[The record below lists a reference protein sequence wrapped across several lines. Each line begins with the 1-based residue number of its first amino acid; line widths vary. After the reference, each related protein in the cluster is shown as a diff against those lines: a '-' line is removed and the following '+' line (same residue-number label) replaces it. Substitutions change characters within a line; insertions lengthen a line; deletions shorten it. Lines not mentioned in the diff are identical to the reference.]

1 MTNLLHTGHLMPFKD
16 QMWAGNDVAAYT
28 RPRASEAAAAA
39 SSAEL
44 LSVSGLAEDSSY
56 GAPAP
61 ADTTSELLLVENV
74 LARGLD
80 CPPFAVLAFM
90 PILSAAYTQNPSAT
104 TLILDSGSSSIPSD
118 IYLQPLPLPGRV
130 AGGRLCTR
138 LQRAP
143 LLLLLLLPDTS
154 DTTFVVLLLPS
165 RFVRFKLGHN
175 L

>member
-16 QMWAGNDVAAYT
+16 QMWAGSDVAAYT
-28 RPRASEAAAAA
+28 RPRASEAALAAAAA

-90 PILSAAYTQNPSAT
+90 PILSGAYK
-104 TLILDSGSSSIPSD
+104 
-118 IYLQPLPLPGRV
+118 QP
-130 AGGRLCTR
+130 
-138 LQRAP
+138 
-143 LLLLLLLPDTS
+143 
-154 DTTFVVLLLPS
+154 
-165 RFVRFKLGHN
+165 
-175 L
+175 

>member
-16 QMWAGNDVAAYT
+16 QMWAGSDVAAYT

-90 PILSAAYTQNPSAT
+90 PILSAAYTHNPSAT
-104 TLILDSGSSSIPSD
+104 TLILN
-118 IYLQPLPLPGRV
+118 
-130 AGGRLCTR
+130 
-138 LQRAP
+138 
-143 LLLLLLLPDTS
+143 
-154 DTTFVVLLLPS
+154 FW
-165 RFVRFKLGHN
+165 FF
-175 L
+175 

>member
-16 QMWAGNDVAAYT
+16 QMWAGSDVAAYT
-28 RPRASEAAAAA
+28 RPRASEAALAAAAAAA

-80 CPPFAVLAFM
+80 CPPFAVLALM
-90 PILSAAYTQNPSAT
+90 PILTAAHTK
-104 TLILDSGSSSIPSD
+104 SSKTP
-118 IYLQPLPLPGRV
+118 
-130 AGGRLCTR
+130 TR
-138 LQRAP
+138 LPICDDVNPAVGFS
-143 LLLLLLLPDTS
+143 T
-154 DTTFVVLLLPS
+154 
-165 RFVRFKLGHN
+165 
-175 L
+175 

>member
-16 QMWAGNDVAAYT
+16 QMWAGSDVAAYT
-28 RPRASEAAAAA
+28 RPRASDAALAAAAAAA

-80 CPPFAVLAFM
+80 CPPFAVLALM
-90 PILSAAYTQNPSAT
+90 PILSASAAQQSTIRHVNPVGSPRGCSSWVF
-104 TLILDSGSSSIPSD
+104 LPIFLPSSS
-118 IYLQPLPLPGRV
+118 GK
-130 AGGRLCTR
+130 TR
-138 LQRAP
+138 AR
-143 LLLLLLLPDTS
+143 
-154 DTTFVVLLLPS
+154 
-165 RFVRFKLGHN
+165 
-175 L
+175 

>member
-16 QMWAGNDVAAYT
+16 QMWAGSDVAAYT
-28 RPRASEAAAAA
+28 RPRASDAALAAAAAAA

-80 CPPFAVLAFM
+80 CPPFAVLALM
-90 PILSAAYTQNPSAT
+90 PILNGATGACKNPNTHT
-104 TLILDSGSSSIPSD
+104 TSNKRSLVPPRGDSSGCYPLTDYKEPPHLFLPVALPPLIL
-118 IYLQPLPLPGRV
+118 PLI
-130 AGGRLCTR
+130 
-138 LQRAP
+138 
-143 LLLLLLLPDTS
+143 
-154 DTTFVVLLLPS
+154 
-165 RFVRFKLGHN
+165 
-175 L
+175 

>member
-16 QMWAGNDVAAYT
+16 QMWAGSDVAAYT
-28 RPRASEAAAAA
+28 RPRASEAALAAAAAAA

-90 PILSAAYTQNPSAT
+90 PILSAACKTN
-104 TLILDSGSSSIPSD
+104 
-118 IYLQPLPLPGRV
+118 QPRFQV
-130 AGGRLCTR
+130 RY
-138 LQRAP
+138 
-143 LLLLLLLPDTS
+143 D
-154 DTTFVVLLLPS
+154 VLLLILLVLLVLLVQPTTTSGSQTTKS
-165 RFVRFKLGHN
+165 RSLDFRSTLQN
-175 L
+175 

>member
-1 MTNLLHTGHLMPFKD
+1 MTNLLHTGHFMPFKD
-16 QMWAGNDVAAYT
+16 QMWAGSDVAAYT

-90 PILSAAYTQNPSAT
+90 PILSAAYTTTHNPSAT

-130 AGGRLCTR
+130 AGCAR

-165 RFVRFKLGHN
+165 RFVRFELGHN

>member
-16 QMWAGNDVAAYT
+16 QMWAGSDVAAYT
-28 RPRASEAAAAA
+28 RPRASEAALAAAAA

-90 PILSAAYTQNPSAT
+90 PILSGAYKQSWRDVNPGFLVLLVF
-104 TLILDSGSSSIPSD
+104 LIYSSS
-118 IYLQPLPLPGRV
+118 
-130 AGGRLCTR
+130 
-138 LQRAP
+138 
-143 LLLLLLLPDTS
+143 
-154 DTTFVVLLLPS
+154 
-165 RFVRFKLGHN
+165 
-175 L
+175 